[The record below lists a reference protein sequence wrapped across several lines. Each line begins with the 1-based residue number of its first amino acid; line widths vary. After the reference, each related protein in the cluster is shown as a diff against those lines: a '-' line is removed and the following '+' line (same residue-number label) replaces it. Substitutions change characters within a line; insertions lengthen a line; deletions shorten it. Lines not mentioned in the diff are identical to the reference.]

1 MKKRERDIETWKD
14 IVSELEQL
22 LDYSDGRT
30 HGRLI
35 RGWLIDQRGE
45 LGLDAEPAG
54 KGDE

>member
-1 MKKRERDIETWKD
+1 VKKRERDIETWKD